1 MGWAGDKNRHSERG
15 RRGAQGRPRYYC
27 MHALRTYVPYRA
39 TALCVVARAAP
50 GGGQVG
56 RVGQAR
62 RCLGGRWSGAEI
74 AGGLGGWM
82 DGARVADGRARGHG
96 RC

>member
-1 MGWAGDKNRHSERG
+1 
-15 RRGAQGRPRYYC
+15 
-27 MHALRTYVPYRA
+27 MHVVRTFVPYRA

-62 RCLGGRWSGAEI
+62 REVSGRVLEWS
-74 AGGLGGWM
+74 L
-82 DGARVADGRARGHG
+82 R
-96 RC
+96 